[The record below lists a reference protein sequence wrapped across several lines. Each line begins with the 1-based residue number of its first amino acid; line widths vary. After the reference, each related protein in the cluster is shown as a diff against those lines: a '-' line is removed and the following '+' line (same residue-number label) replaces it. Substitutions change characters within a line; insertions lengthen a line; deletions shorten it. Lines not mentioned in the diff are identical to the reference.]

1 MDSRILALFFAK
13 FIITSLPQSQSKQA
27 QKLLLYF
34 SNNNHSFKEKELF

>member
-13 FIITSLPQSQSKQA
+13 FIITSLPQSQQA